1 MAEQNCFLPQAA
13 LESAAGPECQGLRVG
28 DRNGFAGG
36 SLAAGTGGTRLGLER
51 AQADQLHLFARFERP
66 LDGNGTMFKTVSQ
79 SFLESP
85 IISAME
91 LIISGLFTKIDDT
104 SFLGVPLL

>member
-1 MAEQNCFLPQAA
+1 MALPVEALQPVRAA
-13 LESAAGPECQGLRVG
+13 RGLDSNEPKPTSCTFSPDLSALWTETA
-28 DRNGFAGG
+28 
-36 SLAAGTGGTRLGLER
+36 
-51 AQADQLHLFARFERP
+51 
-66 LDGNGTMFKTVSQ
+66 TMFKTVSQ